1 MIGET
6 EVLQALCSIHSPS
19 LRLSFLISKA
29 HLIGIMQIYVCLAI
43 MTGEE
48 DWGEVSERTR
58 QRRARREKERKGRE
72 EGEWALAVLLI
83 GTSR

>member
-48 DWGEVSERTR
+48 DWGGSERENETEES
-58 QRRARREKERKGRE
+58 EKGEGKEGRKGSGR
-72 EGEWALAVLLI
+72 LQSYL
-83 GTSR
+83 